1 MESGSSPSPI
11 VGIRQDINLTQSVGS
26 VQTSSELDTYNIA
39 RLTAELE
46 QMRQNTQ
53 ERKKYAQ
60 RIFWMVST
68 WLIVILLMIVAVG
81 IGWLTLSDAVV
92 LGLIG
97 STTINVTAFFLSV
110 TKYLFP
116 NQPGG

>member
-1 MESGSSPSPI
+1 MESGPLTPI
-11 VGIRQDINLTQSVGS
+11 IGIRQDINQTQSEGNI
-26 VQTSSELDTYNIA
+26 QTSSELDTYNIA
-39 RLTAELE
+39 RLTAELD

-68 WLIVILLMIVAVG
+68 WLIIILLMIVAVG
-81 IGWLTLSDAVV
+81 LRGLILSDAVV

-116 NQPGG
+116 NQPGT